1 MKFEVYDTKYIQI
14 GSDAFRLEPKTEY
27 KLEQF
32 PEHLRKAIEYII
44 TKNPIQ
50 FKILPVI
57 PVNVE
62 KITILPKVK
71 TGKPVIEPEPEKDV
85 EIDTTIVEPEKN
97 IEVEEPTI
105 EPEPEISEE
114 KIRID
119 EIDFDSMTKQQLIDY
134 ISDRTD
140 NYTKSQLNKMKVQ
153 EVRDIAKS
161 L

>member
-1 MKFEVYDTKYIQI
+1 
-14 GSDAFRLEPKTEY
+14 LEPKTEY

-71 TGKPVIEPEPEKDV
+71 TGVPVIEPEPEKDI
-85 EIDTTIVEPEKN
+85 EIEEPVIETDIPVTEPEPEKV
-97 IEVEEPTI
+97 IEIEESAI
-105 EPEPEISEE
+105 EPEISEE

-119 EIDFDSMTKQQLIDY
+119 EIDFESMTK
-134 ISDRTD
+134 
-140 NYTKSQLNKMKVQ
+140 
-153 EVRDIAKS
+153 
-161 L
+161 